1 MSSFF
6 SSKKKEKAASGDSAG
21 KAEKEESKSSSSS
34 SSQKSGSPMFRAKK
48 YMASRMTESSSGRST
63 IISLFGHSGDAL
75 MQAINSTVEHVEG
88 KEFAKNVE

>member
-6 SSKKKEKAASGDSAG
+6 GSKKKDKPADAAAEEEKAAS
-21 KAEKEESKSSSSS
+21 SSSGSG
-34 SSQKSGSPMFRAKK
+34 QKSGSPMFRAKK

-63 IISLFGHSGDAL
+63 IINLLGHSGDAL

-88 KEFAKNVE
+88 KEFAQNLE